1 MKKIGIFMGDVTRDY
16 QKDVLQAIFKEAN
29 ELGYTVF
36 CFANFGA
43 YGDKVLYA
51 EGERGIM
58 YLPDLTQLDGIIVGE
73 DTFDVPGMKNEIY
86 EYLKKNAKCPV
97 VYLRVAR
104 EEFYRV
110 VMDEGEAIRNMTRH
124 FTQIHGF
131 RDVCFMTGAF
141 DRLDA
146 RIRYQG
152 YLDVMHEE
160 GIEVTD
166 HMVFFGDYWR
176 EKGKEAVD
184 WFLQGRKPGN
194 YPQAIICSNDYMA
207 LSVCEELQHR
217 GIRIPEDVCV
227 SGYDDVTESREY
239 HPPLTTAKVPFDEMG
254 KRAVRIIEEA
264 LQGEKPEPAA
274 TFVPELCFR
283 QSCGCHEQEAENH
296 SWRRMHN
303 KLDAAIGIYNQSL
316 FLNADYQE
324 AFREEDYLKVTERYF
339 GKLGCDRGYLCLCQ
353 EPENGENTQ
362 LPGAFTENMILR
374 KIFIKDRPS
383 KDYHEVFPRGM
394 LLPELVNSAVQGQ
407 SMIVFPIHFKNRIFG
422 YLALAVRESE
432 WPTSF
437 VQAYMMA
444 LALAM
449 ENSASQKEIADL
461 EQFRKLYCR
470 DSLTGLYNRRGYEH
484 FLRILYSRSKE
495 ENRHFTIVSI
505 DMDGLKYIND
515 NFGHAEGDA
524 ALTRLSVVLAEL
536 VQEDEICART
546 GGDEFMVLLYY
557 NKEGREEQFI
567 KELYKLLEEEQNRN
581 PKPYPVHA
589 SVGYCCV
596 SKSSDMSLAA
606 CTQLADSRM
615 YENKK
620 AYKESLKAK

>member
-1 MKKIGIFMGDVTRDY
+1 MGYITQNY

-73 DTFDVPGMKNEIY
+73 DTFDVPGMGNEIY
-86 EYLKKNAKCPV
+86 VYLKKNADCPV
-97 VYLRVAR
+97 VYLRTAR
-104 EEFYRV
+104 EGFYRV

-146 RIRYQG
+146 RNRYQG

-227 SGYDDVTESREY
+227 SGYDDITESREY
-239 HPPLTTAKVPFDEMG
+239 YPPLTTAKVPFKEMG

-264 LQGEKPEPAA
+264 LQGEKPEPAT
-274 TFVPELCFR
+274 TFVPEMCFR
-283 QSCGCHEQEAENH
+283 QSCGCHEQEVENH
-296 SWRRMHN
+296 SWRRMYN
-303 KLDAAIGIYNQSL
+303 KLDAAIEIYNQSL
-316 FLNADYQE
+316 FLNTDYQE

-339 GKLGCDRGYLCLCQ
+339 GKLGCDRGFLCLCQ
-353 EPENGENTQ
+353 KLENDENAQ
-362 LPGAFTENMILR
+362 LPGAFTDNMILR

-394 LLPELVNSAVQGQ
+394 LLPELVNSA
-407 SMIVFPIHFKNRIFG
+407 
-422 YLALAVRESE
+422 A
-432 WPTSF
+432 
-437 VQAYMMA
+437 
-444 LALAM
+444 
-449 ENSASQKEIADL
+449 QKEIADL
-461 EQFRKLYCR
+461 EQFRNLYHR

-557 NKEGREEQFI
+557 NKEGREEQFV

-606 CTQLADSRM
+606 CAQLADSRM